1 MLDAIAAEALKMRR
15 HRGTWLMVWIF
26 PLAIFLIAVASL
38 IYYQFAPANPPG
50 EPQSASAW
58 IADRTLFWRAP
69 GSAPGRILIA
79 GFVALLFAGEYSWNT
94 WKLIIPARKR
104 WQLVVAK
111 WAVAVGFVFAAF
123 VVTDLISLATV
134 WLRSLQGS
142 EIPDGVTL
150 SGILAAHAR
159 AAAYALLPIAYATAF
174 AGLFAVLTRSILAT
188 VIISIG
194 LVIVEG
200 MLGILGV
207 FFHARAPDLTR
218 FLIETLPPYHVLN
231 LIEWANKK
239 TGLVAPLGPD
249 ASVSLSWATSLAALL
264 AWIGIAMAITL
275 LRFSRQD
282 LN

>member
-1 MLDAIAAEALKMRR
+1 MS
-15 HRGTWLMVWIF
+15 V
-26 PLAIFLIAVASL
+26 
-38 IYYQFAPANPPG
+38 PG
-50 EPQSASAW
+50 
-58 IADRTLFWRAP
+58 P
-69 GSAPGRILIA
+69 GG
-79 GFVALLFAGEYSWNT
+79 
-94 WKLIIPARKR
+94 
-104 WQLVVAK
+104 
-111 WAVAVGFVFAAF
+111 
-123 VVTDLISLATV
+123 D
-134 WLRSLQGS
+134 
-142 EIPDGVTL
+142 
-150 SGILAAHAR
+150 
-159 AAAYALLPIAYATAF
+159 
-174 AGLFAVLTRSILAT
+174 
-188 VIISIG
+188 ISIG

-264 AWIGIAMAITL
+264 AWIGLAMAITL